1 MKKYFLYLFILFWA
15 PFSIAQVAINTDG
28 SAPDNSAM
36 LDIKSNN
43 KGLLIP
49 RMTAAER
56 DAISNPAQG
65 LMVYITDDN
74 MFYFFNNSQWT
85 AFGGDPTAD
94 YWLDN
99 KYIRNGNTLITI
111 KDNGRVGIGTEN
123 PYMMLH
129 LASDGPGWNKADAV
143 FETVTNN
150 PVDKSNIV
158 TRRAR
163 GTLDNLQAVQVDD
176 ILGAYDSQGYNGAA
190 YKWGAHM
197 DFVVDE
203 PVTTSSSYIPSRIE
217 FRTTN
222 LTAPNNAPRMVI
234 KHNGSIGVGTA
245 TPHASAIFEINSD
258 HLGFLPPRVA
268 DVNAV
273 SNPAAGLI
281 IFDNS
286 SNCIRYYNGTAWS
299 GCLGGASSS
308 AFTCGDNFTDPRDG
322 QTYPTVQIGSQCWMA
337 KNMNIGTMIN
347 ASTGQTNNNTLEKY
361 CYDNNTN
368 NCDTYGGLYQWDE
381 AMQYVTSPG
390 AQGIC
395 PSGWHIPTDDEWKT
409 LEMALGMSSSDAN
422 NTGWRG
428 TDEGSKLAGNESLWW
443 DGNLD
448 QNANFGTSGFM
459 GLPAGFTGNGS
470 FFGLKFYTFIMSSS
484 ESSGTY
490 VWRRRLDYN
499 YTQVMRD
506 NGPKSY
512 GFSVRCVKD

>member
-1 MKKYFLYLFILFWA
+1 MKKYLLSLLILFWA

-65 LMVYITDDN
+65 LMVYVTDDN

-85 AFGGDPTAD
+85 VFGGDPSAD

-222 LTAPNNAPRMVI
+222 LTAPNSEPKMVI

-268 DVNAV
+268 DVNAIN
-273 SNPAAGLI
+273 NPAKGLMV
-281 IFDNS
+281 FDYS
-286 SNCIRYYNGTAWS
+286 SMCLRYYDGSAWSNC
-299 GCLGGASSS
+299 LGNIS
-308 AFTCGDNFTDPRDG
+308 FNCGDNFIDARDG
-322 QTYPTVQIGSQCWMA
+322 QIYPTVQIGSQCWMA

-347 ASTGQTNNNTLEKY
+347 GSTGQTNNNTLEKY
-361 CYDNNTN
+361 CYGNDVN
-368 NCDTYGGLYQWDE
+368 NCDTYGGLYQWNE
-381 AMQYVTSPG
+381 AMQYVTTPG

-409 LEMALGMSSSDAN
+409 LEEEAETS
-422 NTGWRG
+422 TGVNWDSTGFRG
-428 TDEGSKLAGNESLWW
+428 TDAG
-443 DGNLD
+443 GNLKET
-448 QNANFGTSGFM
+448 GTNHWISPNTG
-459 GLPAGFTGNGS
+459 ATNSSGFTGLPGGYRRPSGIFKFIGNYGAYWSSTENGIKAWHR
-470 FFGLKFYTFIMSSS
+470 GLKFNSAQIRRKDDRKTF
-484 ESSGTY
+484 
-490 VWRRRLDYN
+490 
-499 YTQVMRD
+499 
-506 NGPKSY
+506 SY
-512 GFSVRCVKD
+512 SVRCIRN